1 MTQDNLT
8 AKQFGLGCLQ
18 LYPSSTEQVMSLGY
32 PTCDV
37 NGEVYRFGRCFADQ
51 DWRLIYVP
59 IEKNVTRVIQ
69 PMITTIGF
77 KENEFLRSA
86 NTPGTCLIVLRDPV
100 QRWVSGLVE
109 YLLRV
114 YLDRINTQNNMTRQ
128 NITTEKALEQ
138 IVFDLHTCPQHRF
151 LEGFTGPKQYI
162 WFDQDQKPELITS
175 LAKYFNEQ
183 GFSNQWTP
191 DKFLP
196 ADELV
201 SQQKRELTQLYQ
213 DILKQP
219 DMLQRIKNFYS
230 KDYELIDS
238 IKFYS

>member
-1 MTQDNLT
+1 
-8 AKQFGLGCLQ
+8 
-18 LYPSSTEQVMSLGY
+18 MSLGY
-32 PTCDV
+32 PACDF
-37 NGEVYRFGRCFADQ
+37 NGEAYQFGRCLADQ
-51 DWRLIYVP
+51 DWRLAYVP
-59 IEKNVTRVIQ
+59 IEKNVTRVIRS
-69 PMITTIGF
+69 MITPMGF
-77 KENEFLRSA
+77 KESDFLSSA
-86 NTPGTCLIVLRDPV
+86 KTPATSLIVLRDPV
-100 QRWVSGLVE
+100 QRWISGLVE

-128 NITTEKALEQ
+128 NITIQKALEQ

-151 LEGFTGPKQYI
+151 LEGLTGPRQYI

-183 GFSNQWTP
+183 GFSNEWTP

-196 ADELV
+196 ANKLV

-213 DILKQP
+213 GILKQP

-238 IKFYS
+238 IKFYI

>member
-1 MTQDNLT
+1 
-8 AKQFGLGCLQ
+8 
-18 LYPSSTEQVMSLGY
+18 MSLGY
-32 PTCDV
+32 PAYDF
-37 NGEVYRFGRCFADQ
+37 NGEAYQFGRCLADQ
-51 DWRLIYVP
+51 DWRLAYVP
-59 IEKNVTRVIQ
+59 IEKNVTRVIRS
-69 PMITTIGF
+69 MITPMGF
-77 KENEFLRSA
+77 KESDFLSSA
-86 NTPGTCLIVLRDPV
+86 KTPATSLIVLRDPV
-100 QRWVSGLVE
+100 QRWISGLVE

-114 YLDRINTQNNMTRQ
+114 YLDWINTQNNMTRQ
-128 NITTEKALEQ
+128 NITTQKALEQ

-151 LEGFTGPKQYI
+151 LEGLTGPRQYI

-183 GFSNQWTP
+183 GVSNEWTP

-196 ADELV
+196 ANELV

-213 DILKQP
+213 GILKQP

-238 IKFYS
+238 IKFYI

>member
-8 AKQFGLGCLQ
+8 AKQNDYTVF
-18 LYPSSTEQVMSLGY
+18 PTVITEQVMGVGY
-32 PTCDV
+32 PTHDF
-37 NGEVYRFGRCFADQ
+37 NGQVYRFGRCFADQ
-51 DWRLIYVP
+51 DWRLAYVP
-59 IEKNVTRVIQ
+59 IEKNVTRIIQ
-69 PMITTIGF
+69 SMITSIGF
-77 KENEFLRSA
+77 KESECLEST
-86 NTPGTCLIVLRDPV
+86 NTPATYLIVLRDPI

-128 NITTEKALEQ
+128 NITTEKAFDQ
-138 IVFDLHTCPQHRF
+138 IVFDVHTCPQHRF
-151 LEGFTGPKQYI
+151 LEGLAGPKQYI

-183 GFSNQWTP
+183 GFSNDWAP
-191 DKFLP
+191 DKFLH
-196 ADELV
+196 ADELA

-219 DMLQRIKNFYS
+219 NMLQRIKNFYS
-230 KDYELIDS
+230 KDYQLIDS